1 MQRVVSSVR
10 RRVGVRLI
18 KLSFEKRG
26 REWKKRNRRVIL
38 SYRV

>member
-1 MQRVVSSVR
+1 MQRIVSGVK

-26 REWKKRNRRVIL
+26 GKWKKRNRTVIL